1 MMSNLKRSS
10 TTRRILHAASSER
23 LQAVAEPRCWPPA
36 VGDDPDGSGSVL
48 PHLVFELATR
58 MTSTST

>member
-23 LQAVAEPRCWPPA
+23 LQAVAEPRCWPYGRGTSS
-36 VGDDPDGSGSVL
+36 VSGKAGCGCSGCRKR
-48 PHLVFELATR
+48 ERRAR
-58 MTSTST
+58 A